1 MKRLVFLGLAVAVF
15 VASATILPV
24 AANTIVPA
32 GTKVALTGADD
43 TGATIAYYAQ
53 QYGLPLLS
61 LGLGAGGGAQLGTRP
76 AVGGG
81 LIVGAIFTLLW
92 PGAVKS
98 AGTALAATGPLA
110 TTVSIALPAYLEQV
124 AWLVT
129 SASTAAGLYVRQRRK
144 EGDA

>member
-15 VASATILPV
+15 VLSVTILPL
-24 AANTIVPA
+24 AANTIVPS
-32 GTKVALTGADD
+32 GQKVQLSGADD
-43 TGATIAYYAQ
+43 TGATIAYYGQ

-61 LGLGAGGGAQLGTRP
+61 LGLGAGGGALIGTRP

-81 LIVGAIFTLLW
+81 MIVGSIFTLLW

-98 AGTALAATGPLA
+98 ASSSLASTGPLV
-110 TTVSIALPAYLEQV
+110 TTMSIALPAYLEQA

-129 SASTAAGLYVRQRRK
+129 SASTAAGAYVRIRRK
-144 EGDA
+144 ERYA